1 MEGAWA
7 EVRGARRE
15 RVGSKVVFIFAV
27 CWVCCDVFVCLE
39 VLEGLPGLLF
49 PAGMVFVR
57 VVPCCDG
64 CARNVTVRV
73 LTFPRV
79 AVAEA
84 TTNGQ
89 SSDKV
94 GYPSANIFIADER

>member
-1 MEGAWA
+1 M
-7 EVRGARRE
+7 
-15 RVGSKVVFIFAV
+15 F
-27 CWVCCDVFVCLE
+27 
-39 VLEGLPGLLF
+39 
-49 PAGMVFVR
+49 FVR
-57 VVPCCDG
+57 VVKCCDG

-84 TTNGQ
+84 THGQ

-94 GYPSANIFIADER
+94 GYPSVNIFIADER

>member
-1 MEGAWA
+1 M
-7 EVRGARRE
+7 
-15 RVGSKVVFIFAV
+15 
-27 CWVCCDVFVCLE
+27 FVCLD
-39 VLEGLPGLLF
+39 VSEGLPGLF
-49 PAGMVFVR
+49 FAAGMFFVR
-57 VVPCCDG
+57 VVSCCDG

-84 TTNGQ
+84 THGQ